1 MSKRLEGMLQGKG
14 LKFGV
19 VVSRFNEFFTAKL
32 LEGAVDALLRH
43 GVEEDDIEIA
53 WTPGSFEIPLVAQTL
68 AKSKKY
74 DAVICLAAVIRGGTP
89 HFDYISAE
97 VTKGIAKVGLDTGLP
112 VIYGVITTDTLEQ
125 AIEVTRHQGR
135 IVILGGFRAPLTLDW
150 LQPLLKEQSIIFS
163 SCYSIMDGRH
173 DYELAIEMIA
183 SGRAP
188 VEQMVTHRFPLEE
201 AQRAFETAYDK
212 STGSIKVQFQM

>member
-125 AIEVTRHQGR
+125 AIERSGTKAGNK
-135 IVILGGFRAPLTLDW
+135 GFDAAM
-150 LQPLLKEQSIIFS
+150 S
-163 SCYSIMDGRH
+163 
-173 DYELAIEMIA
+173 AIEMA
-183 SGRAP
+183 NLLRAI
-188 VEQMVTHRFPLEE
+188 
-201 AQRAFETAYDK
+201 
-212 STGSIKVQFQM
+212 G